1 MNRQQ
6 TSTPCSTSTPN
17 DDRWPRFLVVE
28 AADDNH
34 KPLTQRS
41 DIFAL
46 NKAIEGMGGP
56 YISVKPMNNGKQLLV
71 HFGKKIY
78 SDKLLYRTKE
88 LNDIPVKVTPH
99 RTLNYSRCVIW
110 CKELANM
117 DEEDIQ
123 KELKSQGVTKVERM
137 KRRKD
142 GRLIPADSYILTV
155 NGQEIPK
162 EIKIGFL
169 IRGTKVYIP
178 NPQRCFNCQKYG
190 HNKKFCKNEQKCA
203 KCGQTGHEDQDCEN
217 EIKCAN
223 CDGDHPAYIRNRPK
237 WKTEKEILK
246 RKFQNNISFHEARQQ
261 VEGPATDPSKNSYAT
276 VTKPHQWPNS
286 IKNPNIFKSEEEWL
300 THTIDSLLKRLD
312 EIKNQKS
319 NQNKAPCTSSA
330 SPSNEI
336 TLPVST
342 QITPEQR
349 NESTISNSRSALPPT
364 TQLDASAASDD
375 ENEMES
381 INTTSKRGHHDSS
394 DEEPNSPVS
403 KKPASGSL
411 ASGRDGTTVPTGAG
425 RGDPPKISTFCSNPP
440 RPGGQGSSGG
450 ERSPI
455 RPPDKQKHKAQTKP
469 LKQSKSKVTT
479 NTHL

>member
-1 MNRQQ
+1 MSMNRQQ
-6 TSTPCSTSTPN
+6 TSTPCPTSTPN

-41 DIFAL
+41 DSFAL

-78 SDKLLYRTKE
+78 SDKLLYRTKGIE
-88 LNDIPVKVTPH
+88 WHPSKVTPH
-99 RTLNYSRCVIW
+99 RTLNYSLCVIW

-142 GRLIPADSYILTV
+142 GRLIPTDSYILTI

-162 EIKIGFL
+162 ISKLAFSFEAQKC
-169 IRGTKVYIP
+169 TYQIP
-178 NPQRCFNCQKYG
+178 NDASIVKCMATTKILQQWTKMCKMRTDRSWGSRLWKWNKMCQLWWWSYT
-190 HNKKFCKNEQKCA
+190 Q
-203 KCGQTGHEDQDCEN
+203 
-217 EIKCAN
+217 EIVPNGK
-223 CDGDHPAYIRNRPK
+223 
-237 WKTEKEILK
+237 LK
-246 RKFQNNISFHEARQQ
+246 RKSSKENEGWQQ
-261 VEGPATDPSKNSYAT
+261 VEGPATDPSKNSYAN
-276 VTKPHQWPNS
+276 VTKPHQWTNS
-286 IKNPNIFKSEEEWL
+286 IKNPNIFTSEEEWL
-300 THTIDSLLKRLD
+300 PDTIDSLLKRLA

-319 NQNKAPCTSSA
+319 NQNEAPCTSSA
-330 SPSNEI
+330 SQPNEI
-336 TLPVST
+336 TSPVST

-364 TQLDASAASDD
+364 NQLDASAASHD

-381 INTTSKRGHHDSS
+381 ISASSKRGRHDNS

-403 KKPASGSL
+403 KKPASGSP
-411 ASGRDGTTVPTGAG
+411 ASGWDGTHVSTGSG
-425 RGDPPKISTFCSNPP
+425 RGDPSKISTFCPNPP

-450 ERSPI
+450 EWSPI
-455 RPPDKQKHKAQTKP
+455 RPPDNQKHKAQTKP
-469 LKQSKSKVTT
+469 SNQSKSRVTKS
-479 NTHL
+479 HL